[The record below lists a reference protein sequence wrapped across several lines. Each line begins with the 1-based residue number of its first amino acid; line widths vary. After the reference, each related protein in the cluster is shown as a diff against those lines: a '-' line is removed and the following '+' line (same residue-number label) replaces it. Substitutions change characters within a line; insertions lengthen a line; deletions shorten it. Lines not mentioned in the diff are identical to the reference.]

1 MSDLGND
8 IRTAGESPA
17 AWAALVERGHRVGFR
32 PSREIAF
39 SAAFML
45 ALTAALAVVAREVFQ
60 AQMQL
65 PPHAAA
71 VVPYDNRRPELGPV
85 VVAFD
90 LLALACALW
99 APFSVAR
106 GLRHRIHL
114 VVDQHSLQ
122 VGRTR
127 VPWREVVEVRPL
139 FVRVPRVGRMR
150 WLLVHLAS
158 HREGRTRPLVIRDVL
173 PARTP
178 VLYPWLN
185 YEHDRWTRA
194 AREGAP
200 TERRPQN
207 STDGGAD
214 CDAGAS

>member
-45 ALTAALAVVAREVFQ
+45 ALTAALA
-60 AQMQL
+60 
-65 PPHAAA
+65 
-71 VVPYDNRRPELGPV
+71 V